1 MGWTPC
7 SLRYPLGLGL
17 LGKLER
23 SVRVFDEGLVK
34 ARLRFGD
41 AWEEDGRGEG
51 WGRRR
56 IA

>member
-1 MGWTPC
+1 MGWTPD

-23 SVRVFDEGLVK
+23 SVRVFGESLGK
-34 ARLRFGD
+34 ARLRIRD
-41 AWEEDGRGEG
+41 SEEEDGRGEG

-56 IA
+56 SA